1 MARPGRPERNR
12 AAQSF
17 RQLRRFHHVI
27 NSDEV
32 FGTHRAP
39 TEAAFGLAFLLRRH
53 TSRARCNIGR
63 GIGHSEGDDD
73 LPACLALK
81 SATMFFYVLI
91 SGWAHSC
98 HLGSWERLKPLT
110 VSPAHQ
116 EPRPLI
122 RPDLMARIFR

>member
-73 LPACLALK
+73 LPACLALET
-81 SATMFFYVLI
+81 APLFFYALI
-91 SGWAHSC
+91 SACPHS
-98 HLGSWERLKPLT
+98 GSFSASYLSTPL
-110 VSPAHQ
+110 
-116 EPRPLI
+116 PL
-122 RPDLMARIFR
+122 